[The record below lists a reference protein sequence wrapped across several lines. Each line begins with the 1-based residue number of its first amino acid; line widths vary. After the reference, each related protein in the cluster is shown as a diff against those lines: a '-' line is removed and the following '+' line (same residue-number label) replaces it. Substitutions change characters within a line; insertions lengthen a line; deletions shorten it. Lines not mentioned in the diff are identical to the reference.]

1 MIQPIFV
8 FLFLIIL
15 NFNYLNATDG
25 PARNKQQVDRPENNS
40 SNISRDTGLIS
51 NGGLITNNS
60 ASNNDFSFIREN
72 AQQTNT
78 RRPVSITSNTVNDY
92 ASSID
97 NDDQLSRDNP
107 HNISQRDLLA
117 SGSDPQI
124 AQDELGNLY
133 ATFIDDIGGPDGEP
147 DSYTDMVVYK
157 SVDNG
162 TTWDYQFY
170 IFNSSGNHITEPDIE
185 TIDDR
190 LLFLYV
196 RGETIRL
203 FWSMLN
209 DSDFGST
216 ALTLPD
222 GYDTFDW
229 GSMMADKFYYDIEST
244 WIYVTYGVW
253 NSTSGE
259 GAIYYTRSTD
269 FGLSF
274 DNLTEMWVESSYT
287 TDIGSDYFYYR
298 GGIAIAYSTAEP
310 GGDVDYVW
318 TTLSMNG
325 DVYTSKLDIYTNTVT
340 NTIVMAADDNNSHS
354 APSISAYYENI
365 AVFATTHWDDES
377 AQPDVGMTFSYDE
390 GTNWG
395 DDYDWYYWIDNN
407 NYYDY
412 STAPN
417 FAPDG
422 VMGFA
427 YASEVSDLNNEVN
440 FRTNVTGNF
449 LNGWNPV
456 TIVESGTGDVHKIGS
471 VIQNNVFSLV
481 YDDEQDNEIN
491 FSSYVIETIQYG
503 SVSGV
508 ITSAVTGS
516 PIQDAIVQIGDQ
528 VDYTDASGNYFIDDV
543 SPAVLEA
550 NFFAQ
555 PLEGDAPLEV
565 QFYNISSS
573 GQNSIGV
580 TKEGY
585 ANYFDNT
592 LEVNVGQTTNYNVSL
607 SPLDDNWLRFVLNWD
622 DDPPDLD
629 IHLIT
634 ETSHIYWDNVGAADQ
649 YPYATLDVDVT
660 AGYGPETIT
669 IAESSPEPY
678 KLYIHNYSTD
688 PSITESNAVVQ
699 CYSYG
704 QPIFT
709 VSVPATGDGAYWH
722 VADINGQTS
731 TYDLVGQLLQS
742 APEIETGGGNHVIG
756 IDIMTDGYPAE
767 TSWDIVDYFSGS
779 IIATGEPTNTN
790 ALHEWDIDV
799 PTSDYTFTIYDVY
812 GDGICCSYGSGY
824 YTIYVDGSELQTS
837 YFSGAE
843 ESVYI
848 DLTAGRG
855 NGGTFQTSRASYV
868 DPVPFEKGT
877 ILSDEFVESWPMN
890 EYVVI
895 NQGNFGE
902 GPELPEPK
910 PLNHTREITHTWDF
924 GDGYT
929 SSSDIPTHTYNAAG
943 AYTVTLTATDG
954 ANISIFQRTN
964 YINVSTGGE
973 NTAPI
978 VVDNIE
984 DHIFNPGEDISV
996 NLSSVF
1002 SDADGDVLAYDVVNS
1017 NASIVNASISGTYL
1031 NLVAIS
1037 AGTAT
1042 ITITATDQYGAFAT
1056 DEFNVQVN
1064 AGNSPPLVFN
1074 EIPDVGVVIGEVLEV
1089 DLISSQVFIDSD
1101 GDNLSFTVTSAN
1113 SSIAS
1118 ANITVSILTVEGIT
1132 AGIADIVVV
1141 ADDGNGGSASTQ
1153 FSVTVSTPGVF
1164 SGPELDEFPTIT
1176 LDEDGTS
1183 EALDLDEYVS
1193 DSDTELEDLFWF
1205 ASLAGAPGILVQI
1218 DPLTHILT
1226 VHGMNDWNGQ
1236 TQFTILVSDGAN
1248 LAMGLI
1254 EVVVNPINDPPII
1267 LPISG
1272 IAFMEDENMILPIN
1286 QYVVDIDNA
1295 FSSLVF
1301 STEGNINVQSTV
1313 NNESITFNATADW
1326 YGQEQLTLDVSDGEY
1341 STATTFN
1348 VVVVPVNDPPIFNN
1362 LIFPNDGEELENSE
1376 VVFSWEPASDVDV
1389 NELLTYHIGVYSDE
1403 QMNDL
1408 VGESSGQILEA
1419 EIMLSSGSYYW
1430 SVIVSDSEGE
1440 TSISELRTFTLSVNS
1455 APMLSEI
1462 ESQSMDEDASYELML
1477 SATDQNEEDI
1487 LTFTATSSTSDAM
1500 VSVTNDTL
1508 RVELA
1513 PNWFGVVDI
1522 EVYVTDG
1529 ELSDTTFFQL
1539 VVNAV
1544 NDAPEVFGLISP
1556 ADSTVIAITPQDI
1569 SENLALL
1576 VNWEESS
1583 DVDGDNL
1590 SYGFALFNGAYA
1602 PDAMVLIDTT
1612 LSETMIQISYE
1623 AIAQLIVSL
1632 SATSINGDWTVYS
1645 TDGIDTIM
1653 SEDIWHITMDASALL
1668 SLESDVLPQQFALHQ
1683 NYPNPFNP
1691 STFIP
1696 YNLPQSSFT
1705 SISIFDLK
1713 GNKINTILNQ
1723 QISAGFHSVIWDAR
1737 NDLGK
1742 KVSAGV
1748 YIYTIQAGEF
1758 RQVRKMVL
1766 LK

>member
-1 MIQPIFV
+1 MTKSIF
-8 FLFLIIL
+8 LSLSLLIL
-15 NFNYLNATDG
+15 NSNYLSATDG
-25 PARNKQQVDRPENNS
+25 PARNKQQVDKPENNS

-72 AQQTNT
+72 VQQANT
-78 RRPVSITSNTVNDY
+78 RPVSITSNTVNDY

-124 AQDELGNLY
+124 AQDEIGNLY
-133 ATFIDDIGGPDGEP
+133 ATFIDDIGGPDGEL
-147 DSYTDMVVYK
+147 DGYTDMVVYK

-170 IFNSSGNHITEPDIE
+170 IYNGSGNHITEPDIE

-203 FWSMLN
+203 FWSML
-209 DSDFGST
+209 DGSDYGST

-222 GYDTFDW
+222 GYDTFNW
-229 GSMMADKFYYDIEST
+229 GSMMADKFYYDIEDT
-244 WIYVTYGVW
+244 WIYVTYSVW
-253 NSTSGE
+253 NSVTGD

-287 TDIGSDYFYYR
+287 TDVSGDWYNYR

-310 GGDVDYVW
+310 GGPVDYVW

-325 DVYTSKLDIYTNTVT
+325 DVYTSKLDIYTNIVT
-340 NTIVMAADDNNSHS
+340 NTIVMDADDYNSHTS
-354 APSISAYYENI
+354 SSIAAYYENI
-365 AVFATTHWDDES
+365 VVFATTHWDDES

-395 DDYDWYYWIDNN
+395 DDYDWYYWVDNN
-407 NYYDY
+407 NNYDY
-412 STAPN
+412 STTPN

-422 VMGFA
+422 VLGFA
-427 YASEVSDLNNEVN
+427 YASEVSDQNNEVN

-456 TIVESGTGDVHKIGS
+456 TLVESGAGEVFKIGT
-471 VIQNNVFSLV
+471 VIQNNVFSMV
-481 YDDEQDNEIN
+481 YDDEQDNEVN

-528 VDYTDASGNYFIDDV
+528 VDYTDANGNYFIDDV

-555 PLEGDAPLEV
+555 PLEGVAPLEV
-565 QFYNISSS
+565 QFYNNTST
-573 GQNSIGV
+573 GGNSITV
-580 TKEGY
+580 IKEGY
-585 ANYFDNT
+585 ATYFDNT
-592 LEVNVGQTTNYNVSL
+592 LEVIVGQTTNYNVSL

-622 DDPPDLD
+622 DSPPDLD

-634 ETSHIYWDNVGAADQ
+634 ETSHIYYGNVGASDQ

-660 AGYGPETIT
+660 TGYGPETIT
-669 IAESSPEPY
+669 ITESSPEPY
-678 KLYIHNYSTD
+678 KLYIYNFSTD
-688 PSITESNAVVQ
+688 PSITESNALIQ
-699 CYSYG
+699 CYSFG
-704 QPIFT
+704 EPIFT
-709 VSVPATGDGAYWH
+709 VSVPATGNGEYWH
-722 VADINGQTS
+722 VADINGQTNS
-731 TYDLVGQLLQS
+731 YTLVNTVQSS
-742 APEIETGGGNHVIG
+742 APEFEGGGGDHVIG
-756 IDIMTDGYPAE
+756 IDIMTDNYPSE
-767 TSWDIVDYFSGS
+767 TSWAIVDYFSGDVV
-779 IIATGEPTNTN
+779 ATDGPLALQNT
-790 ALHEWDIDV
+790 LYQWDIDV
-799 PTSDYTFTIYDVY
+799 PTSDYTFTIYDAY
-812 GDGICCSYGSGY
+812 GDGICCSYGDGY
-824 YTIYVDGSELQTS
+824 YTIFVDGIELQTS

-855 NGGTFQTSRASYV
+855 NGGTFETSRANYV
-868 DPVPFEKGT
+868 DSVPFEKGT
-877 ILSDEFVESWPMN
+877 TLSDEFVESWPIN
-890 EYVVI
+890 EHVVI

-910 PLNHTREITHTWDF
+910 PLNHTRDISHTWDF

-943 AYTVTLTATDG
+943 VYTVTLTATDG
-954 ANISIFQRTN
+954 ANISIFQRTD
-964 YINVSTGGE
+964 YINVNTGGE

-978 VVDNIE
+978 VADNIE
-984 DHIFNPGEDISV
+984 DQTFNPGEDFSV
-996 NLSSVF
+996 NLNNVF

-1031 NLVAIS
+1031 SLVAIS

-1042 ITITATDQYGAFAT
+1042 ITITATDQYGASVA
-1056 DEFNVQVN
+1056 DEFDVQVN
-1064 AGNSPPLVFN
+1064 AGNSPPVVFN
-1074 EIPDVGVVIGEVLEV
+1074 EIPDVGVVVGNVFEV

-1164 SGPELDEFPTIT
+1164 SGPELEVFPTIT

-1313 NNESITFNATADW
+1313 NNQSITFNATADW

-1341 STATTFN
+1341 STSTTFN
-1348 VVVVPVNDPPIFNN
+1348 VVVVPVNDAPTAASLVSPV
-1362 LIFPNDGEELENSE
+1362 DGS
-1376 VVFSWEPASDVDV
+1376 
-1389 NELLTYHIGVYSDE
+1389 T
-1403 QMNDL
+1403 
-1408 VGESSGQILEA
+1408 
-1419 EIMLSSGSYYW
+1419 LSSGSVDFEW
-1430 SVIVSDSEGE
+1430 DS
-1440 TSISELRTFTLSVNS
+1440 
-1455 APMLSEI
+1455 A
-1462 ESQSMDEDASYELML
+1462 MDVDINDQLNYVLMV
-1477 SATDQNEEDI
+1477 ATDQNIENIVNETEGIDLLSGMLNI
-1487 LTFTATSSTSDAM
+1487 DQAGIYYWLVEVSDLEGEVSSSEIRSFTLEALS
-1500 VSVTNDTL
+1500 
-1508 RVELA
+1508 VELQSGLPDEYA
-1513 PNWFGVVDI
+1513 
-1522 EVYVTDG
+1522 
-1529 ELSDTTFFQL
+1529 L
-1539 VVNAV
+1539 V
-1544 NDAPEVFGLISP
+1544 
-1556 ADSTVIAITPQDI
+1556 
-1569 SENLALL
+1569 
-1576 VNWEESS
+1576 
-1583 DVDGDNL
+1583 
-1590 SYGFALFNGAYA
+1590 
-1602 PDAMVLIDTT
+1602 
-1612 LSETMIQISYE
+1612 
-1623 AIAQLIVSL
+1623 
-1632 SATSINGDWTVYS
+1632 
-1645 TDGIDTIM
+1645 
-1653 SEDIWHITMDASALL
+1653 
-1668 SLESDVLPQQFALHQ
+1668 Q
-1683 NYPNPFNP
+1683 NFPNPFNP

-1748 YIYTIQAGEF
+1748 YIYTIQAGDF